1 MKNQTYPFDEASKNE
16 YHTYGFL
23 ITEEGIEFSV
33 DGTVYSSINKDDP
46 FWSNPN
52 DAYRVSQG
60 YNLGSDGLND
70 YYYFIIGCGIFEN
83 GLDAEKDVKFPAQYC
98 VDYVRLYQNEN
109 GKIFYGNLPQ

>member
-1 MKNQTYPFDEASKNE
+1 MKNQTYSFDEASKNE

-33 DGTVYSSINKDDP
+33 DGTVYSSINKYDP

-52 DAYRVSQG
+52 DAYRVSKG

-70 YYYFIIGCGIFEN
+70 YYYFIIGCGGYFF
-83 GLDAEKDVKFPAQYC
+83 AH
-98 VDYVRLYQNEN
+98 
-109 GKIFYGNLPQ
+109 FYFKPLKALFFCLNIHSLHNCAK